1 MGGYNFVL
9 IRKATY
15 DDIKAMAKVNVDSW
29 RSTYKSI
36 VPDTYLDNMSYGLR
50 EKSFQKALDDEQI
63 IVYAAEEDE
72 EVVGYIIGGKN
83 REIEEFPAYEGELYA
98 LYLLKEFHGRGIG
111 KELVSKLFDELKAHG
126 IQHVMVKVLKENPA
140 KIFYQ
145 RLGAKYVDVTC
156 FEISHS
162 ILAEEVYGWEN
173 APFNIKK

>member
-1 MGGYNFVL
+1 ML

>member
-1 MGGYNFVL
+1 ML

-15 DDIKAMAKVNVDSW
+15 DDIKDMAKVNVDSW
-29 RSTYKSI
+29 RITYKNI
-36 VPDTYLDNMSYGLR
+36 IPDTYLDSMSYDLR
-50 EKSFQKALDDEQI
+50 EKSFQKALDDEQV
-63 IVYAAEEDE
+63 IVYLAEDE

-98 LYLLKEFHGRGIG
+98 LYILKEFHGRGIG
-111 KELVSKLFDELKAHG
+111 KELVSKLFDELKARE
-126 IQHVMVKVLKENPA
+126 IQHVMVKVLKDNLA
-140 KIFYQ
+140 KLFYQ

-162 ILAEEVYGWEN
+162 KLAEEVYGWEN